1 MKTAAVGKSK
11 TSVEAEYMIGVDVEK
26 FAQIGESVER
36 RHCPTRKILPYG
48 RSGFPGLSAIRVCVL
63 LFITVGKN
71 TKKIAEYISNQIQ
84 EDRRCEQM
92 TITELIDPF
101 KQ

>member
-36 RHCPTRKILPYG
+36 RHCPPRQILPDG
-48 RSGFPGLSAIRVCVL
+48 RSGFPGFSAI
-63 LFITVGKN
+63 
-71 TKKIAEYISNQIQ
+71 
-84 EDRRCEQM
+84 
-92 TITELIDPF
+92 
-101 KQ
+101 